1 MHVTEHSFE
10 IILFLLLAVLTG
22 SLVLLHLLVHGGV
35 VGSASAPSGSSE
47 NATVFFLRFLRE
59 GSNKGS
65 SDAIMV
71 DSDMSGG
78 HARTTS
84 DSARKPTRHFPVD
97 VDTLV
102 NDDLDLHSFISSS
115 CSLGPKALG
124 AAPTT
129 ARNMATL
136 REIELRLKS
145 VRNIEKITKSMK
157 MIASTKMNK
166 AQRAMQAG
174 KEYGLAN
181 SELFQHAPAEEA
193 GKRTLFI
200 VVSSDKGLCGGIH
213 SSVTK
218 ATRRAFAEKDKVA
231 EDSPVMVIG
240 DKSKAQLSRLL
251 PKNLVMSFNQIGRDI
266 PTFADAAGVADLI
279 LTSGVQYDK
288 IAIVYNKFVSAISYE
303 AAIIEV
309 ESEAMLKESP
319 GFKAYE
325 MEDDVTKDLSEF
337 SLANA
342 IYAALVEAH
351 ACEQSARRNAMDNA
365 SKNAGDMINRL
376 TLQYNRGRQAAI
388 TNELVDIITGLDTG
402 VPDL

>member
-1 MHVTEHSFE
+1 M
-10 IILFLLLAVLTG
+10 LARRTLG
-22 SLVLLHLLVHGGV
+22 RI
-35 VGSASAPSGSSE
+35 ASQ
-47 NATVFFLRFLRE
+47 
-59 GSNKGS
+59 
-65 SDAIMV
+65 
-71 DSDMSGG
+71 
-78 HARTTS
+78 
-84 DSARKPTRHFPVD
+84 
-97 VDTLV
+97 
-102 NDDLDLHSFISSS
+102 
-115 CSLGPKALG
+115 PKALG
-124 AAPTT
+124 AAPTN

-181 SELFQHAPAEEA
+181 SEIFEHAPAQDA

-218 ATRRAFAEKDKVA
+218 ATRRAFAEKDKVD
-231 EDSPVMVIG
+231 EESPVMVIG

-303 AAIIEV
+303 SAVIEV
-309 ESEAMLKESP
+309 ESEALLKESP
-319 GFKAYE
+319 GFKTYE
-325 MEDDVTKDLSEF
+325 MEDDVTKDLAEF

-342 IYAALVEAH
+342 IYAALVEGH

-365 SKNAGDMINRL
+365 SKNASDMINRL

-388 TNELVDIITGLDTG
+388 TNELVDIITGASAL
-402 VPDL
+402 

>member
-1 MHVTEHSFE
+1 M
-10 IILFLLLAVLTG
+10 LARRTLG
-22 SLVLLHLLVHGGV
+22 RI
-35 VGSASAPSGSSE
+35 ASQ
-47 NATVFFLRFLRE
+47 
-59 GSNKGS
+59 
-65 SDAIMV
+65 
-71 DSDMSGG
+71 
-78 HARTTS
+78 
-84 DSARKPTRHFPVD
+84 
-97 VDTLV
+97 
-102 NDDLDLHSFISSS
+102 
-115 CSLGPKALG
+115 PKALV
-124 AAPTT
+124 AAPTN

-181 SELFQHAPAEEA
+181 SELFQHATAEDA

-218 ATRRAFAEKDKVA
+218 ATRRVFQEEGKVA
-231 EDSPVMVIG
+231 EDSPIMVIG
-240 DKSKAQLSRLL
+240 DKSKAQLARLL
-251 PKNLVMSFNQIGRDI
+251 PNNLVMSFNQIGRDI

-279 LTSGVQYDK
+279 LTSGVKYDK

-303 AAIIEV
+303 SAIVEV
-309 ESEAMLKESP
+309 ETEELLKESP

-365 SKNAGDMINRL
+365 SKNASDMINRL

-388 TNELVDIITGLDTG
+388 TNELVDIITGASAL
-402 VPDL
+402 